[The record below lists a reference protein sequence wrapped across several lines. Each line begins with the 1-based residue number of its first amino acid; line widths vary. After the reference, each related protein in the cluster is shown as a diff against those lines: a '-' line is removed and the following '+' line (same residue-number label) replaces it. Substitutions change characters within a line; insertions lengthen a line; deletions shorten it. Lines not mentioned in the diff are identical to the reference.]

1 MTRRGGGA
9 VVNFSSVAGKFG
21 QAGRALYP
29 AAKAAIIQL
38 TRNAAMELAPQRI
51 RVNSVSPAWTWS
63 APVERAAGGDRAK
76 ADRVGA
82 AYHPLGRI
90 ADAEEVAR
98 AVLFLCSDDA
108 SFITGVDLPVDGG
121 AAMTGADGG
130 KPAMGRLAE

>member
-1 MTRRGGGA
+1 MCD
-9 VVNFSSVAGKFG
+9 

-29 AAKAAIIQL
+29 AAKAAILQL

-63 APVERAAGGDRAK
+63 ASVARAAGGDRAK

-90 ADAEEVAR
+90 ADAEEVAHKSGQR
-98 AVLFLCSDDA
+98 RS
-108 SFITGVDLPVDGG
+108 VDRRPHRQEQGYLS
-121 AAMTGADGG
+121 
-130 KPAMGRLAE
+130 KWHFRSQRRRSGRLDPQQKDN

>member
-1 MTRRGGGA
+1 
-9 VVNFSSVAGKFG
+9 
-21 QAGRALYP
+21 
-29 AAKAAIIQL
+29 
-38 TRNAAMELAPQRI
+38 MELAPQRI
-51 RVNSVSPAWTWS
+51 RVNSVSPSWTWS
-63 APVERAAGGDRAK
+63 APVERASGGDRAK

-90 ADAEEVAR
+90 ADAAEVAR

-108 SFITGVDLPVDGG
+108 SFITGIDLPVDGG